1 MTKKKCCDITQLVK
15 EQSTKGT
22 DYQSAMKRAKS
33 RMRNRCLKLFIKF
46 HFILRQKFWFWA
58 PASADASTGKICLS
72 YWQSMQLPRRKLSFW
87 NPTKR
92 SKWRQPLYRM
102 GRTSLWK
109 EELKFINFLIH
120 KNYSLKNTFS
130 DLSKENFK
138 LQWATVGESR
148 HHQLTVWLI
157 CWNLEQL
164 NWC

>member
-1 MTKKKCCDITQLVK
+1 MSQAFHQVTFYSETKILV
-15 EQSTKGT
+15 
-22 DYQSAMKRAKS
+22 
-33 RMRNRCLKLFIKF
+33 
-46 HFILRQKFWFWA
+46 WA
-58 PASADASTGKICLS
+58 PASADPSTEKICLS
-72 YWQSMQLPRRKLSFW
+72 YWQSTQLPPRKFSFW

-109 EELKFINFLIH
+109 EELQFINFLIH

-130 DLSKENFK
+130 DLFKENFK
-138 LQWATVGESR
+138 LQRATVEESR